1 MVQNANKSRRE
12 WHLMQVGIGYR
23 AKDDFGLVTSRCVR
37 FPVAIR
43 LRGLENVPK
52 EIDRHG
58 LAVIVGS
65 PVGWETHL
73 SLVDIVLVFPR
84 PNPGLARIG
93 IVLIRTVVYNQNQ
106 LD

>member
-12 WHLMQVGIGYR
+12 WQLIQVGIRYR

-37 FPVAIR
+37 FPMAIR
-43 LRGLENVPK
+43 FGALENVTK
-52 EIDRHG
+52 ELDRHG

-65 PVGWETHL
+65 PIGWETHL

-93 IVLIRTVVYNQNQ
+93 IVFVRTVVCNQNQ
-106 LD
+106 